1 MPITSFKSGTK
12 SRSML
17 VGNDFYEPSSYYSIA
32 TTTLSTST
40 ATVTFSSIPQTY
52 THLQLRIFGQ
62 SADIGGA
69 FNVKTRFNSD
79 TGNNYAL
86 HRLIGD
92 GSSATTAGVA
102 STGFARLGVLNS
114 SDFTNVFSA
123 NVADILDYTNTN
135 KYTTTR
141 SLGGYTGG
149 TGGAIGF
156 VMYHSSLWLNTA
168 AITSIEL
175 TTDTGNFSQY
185 SSFAL
190 YGIKGV

>member
-17 VGNDFYEPSSYYSIA
+17 VGNSFYEPGSYYSIA
-32 TTTLSTST
+32 TTTLSTSA
-40 ATVTFSSIPQTY
+40 ATVTFSSIPATY
-52 THLQLRIFGQ
+52 THLQLRVLGQ
-62 SADIGGA
+62 AADSGGA
-69 FNVKTRFNSD
+69 FNIKARFNSD

-92 GSSATTAGVA
+92 GSSPTTAGVA
-102 STGFARLGVLNS
+102 STGYARLGVLNS

-123 NVADILDYTNTN
+123 NVVDILDYTNTN

-141 SLGGYTGG
+141 SLGGYDKN
-149 TGGAIGF
+149 GATGF
-156 VMYHSSLWLNTA
+156 VMYHSSLWMNTA

-175 TTDTGNFSQY
+175 TTDTGNLAQY

>member
-1 MPITSFKSGTK
+1 MPILGVIASAIT
-12 SRSML
+12 
-17 VGNDFYEPSSYYSIA
+17 GNLSTNSYQSIA
-32 TTTLSTST
+32 TVTVGSPQ
-40 ATVTFSSIPQTY
+40 ATVSFTSIPATY
-52 THLQLRIFGQ
+52 THLQLRLAIQ
-62 SADIGGA
+62 AADSGGA
-69 FNVKTRFNSD
+69 FNLKARFNSD

-92 GSSATTAGVA
+92 GGSASAAGAATTGY
-102 STGFARLGVLNS
+102 ARLGVLNS

-123 NVADILDYTNTN
+123 NVIDILDYTNTN

-141 SLGGYTGG
+141 SLGGYDKNGATGY
-149 TGGAIGF
+149 
-156 VMYHSSLWLNTA
+156 VMYHSSLWMNTA

-190 YGIKGV
+190 YGIKGA